1 MADDQVANG
10 LLSLIL
16 GVGASMNSTVKT
28 MTKWNAEQYLGVS
41 KDALPGAG
49 VTRTSRA
56 PIIVE
61 QGTCGL
67 VRPPARPADK
77 HSDIEIQS
85 N

>member
-28 MTKWNAEQYLGVS
+28 MTKWNAEQYL
-41 KDALPGAG
+41 D
-49 VTRTSRA
+49 
-56 PIIVE
+56 
-61 QGTCGL
+61 
-67 VRPPARPADK
+67 ADK